1 MEKQNVLI
9 VGGGYVGLP
18 LAVEA
23 GLAGVYSVKVLDN
36 DEEKVK
42 KINSGVSY
50 IEDVQEASLLESDIV
65 ATTDKTI
72 AGDADVVVICVPTPL
87 RKTKDPDISYVVNA
101 AREVAENLDLER
113 GSMGPR
119 EVLIIL
125 ESTVYPGFTRE
136 VLVSIF
142 EDAGCPVSDR
152 GPLHIAFSPE
162 RVDPGNST
170 YCTHNTPRVVGGV
183 TDTCR
188 DKAISFYR
196 SFLSAEIV
204 PMSSCDAAEMVK
216 LLENSFRAVNI
227 GMANELAL
235 ICSRLGLSTRE
246 IVDGAKTKPFGFM
259 PFYPGP
265 GLGGHCFPGSEWLL
279 ARVSGHVRVLTFE
292 ELFSLTEH
300 GDGGCV
306 QVLSENL
313 WRGVSAVFR
322 RRFTGDLITLRT
334 GYGRE
339 ITATDQHPM
348 LVVAPQGRL
357 LETPACAIEKGK
369 HLPFGPA
376 GLRPDR
382 SKAPC
387 ESNVLKALPG
397 WLLEKIKI
405 GVPGGWGELR
415 NAIYSCTSS
424 SAKYDWV
431 NRGSGVPWP
440 VYEKIASRVSANA
453 RESARLYTGKGAA
466 QQAIPAVIQ
475 LTEPVLRMVGY
486 YISEGCITKER
497 KAHRVRWT
505 FGPTKLDAMHDL
517 CETLTSLGI
526 RWSFHQQ
533 DNSYHI
539 KVSSE
544 VFAWW
549 FEHVLGCG
557 CDCYAKRTPRW
568 ALDLDDTR
576 LVALLSG
583 AFRGDGC
590 LEINGGSTSI
600 SYWSASERLTREIA
614 AALQMLGVH
623 ASFERKSGQVGLGLT
638 IFGDVALGKLA
649 NILSSRKLALLKD
662 AQALKTKGHRAS
674 RVLTSH
680 ETGLVSA
687 EVMSVSRRAVE
698 NEYVYSLETEP
709 EHVFQAGMGI
719 LVHNCIPVDPL
730 YLSWKMKGK
739 GYRTRFIDV
748 ADEINTRM
756 PEYVVDLVSRALNS
770 IDRAIRHSYIFVYG
784 VAYKENTSD
793 VRESPAL
800 LIMEELTRRGA
811 YLRYIDPFVPKLR
824 MLDGTELESVEHKG
838 SSDCGLILAAHR
850 GLPVPKEVL
859 SRNRVVV
866 DTRGYIPLALSAAV
880 YRL

>member
-265 GLGGHCFPGSEWLL
+265 GLGGHC
-279 ARVSGHVRVLTFE
+279 
-292 ELFSLTEH
+292 
-300 GDGGCV
+300 
-306 QVLSENL
+306 
-313 WRGVSAVFR
+313 
-322 RRFTGDLITLRT
+322 
-334 GYGRE
+334 
-339 ITATDQHPM
+339 
-348 LVVAPQGRL
+348 
-357 LETPACAIEKGK
+357 
-369 HLPFGPA
+369 
-376 GLRPDR
+376 
-382 SKAPC
+382 
-387 ESNVLKALPG
+387 
-397 WLLEKIKI
+397 
-405 GVPGGWGELR
+405 
-415 NAIYSCTSS
+415 
-424 SAKYDWV
+424 
-431 NRGSGVPWP
+431 
-440 VYEKIASRVSANA
+440 
-453 RESARLYTGKGAA
+453 
-466 QQAIPAVIQ
+466 
-475 LTEPVLRMVGY
+475 
-486 YISEGCITKER
+486 
-497 KAHRVRWT
+497 
-505 FGPTKLDAMHDL
+505 
-517 CETLTSLGI
+517 
-526 RWSFHQQ
+526 
-533 DNSYHI
+533 
-539 KVSSE
+539 
-544 VFAWW
+544 
-549 FEHVLGCG
+549 
-557 CDCYAKRTPRW
+557 
-568 ALDLDDTR
+568 
-576 LVALLSG
+576 
-583 AFRGDGC
+583 
-590 LEINGGSTSI
+590 
-600 SYWSASERLTREIA
+600 
-614 AALQMLGVH
+614 
-623 ASFERKSGQVGLGLT
+623 
-638 IFGDVALGKLA
+638 
-649 NILSSRKLALLKD
+649 
-662 AQALKTKGHRAS
+662 
-674 RVLTSH
+674 
-680 ETGLVSA
+680 
-687 EVMSVSRRAVE
+687 
-698 NEYVYSLETEP
+698 
-709 EHVFQAGMGI
+709 
-719 LVHNCIPVDPL
+719 IPVDPL